1 MEFKL
6 HNGSGGLC
14 CKSCGRQDKQLNT
27 YDWLADIPGNAEESE
42 MVEIQFK
49 NTRKGY
55 FRNSNKIP
63 LEKGDIV
70 AVEATPGHDIGVVTL
85 TGRLVPLQMRKAN
98 IKSEADIKRIYRKA
112 KQVDMDKYNEAKARE
127 HSTMIRARQ
136 IALDLNLNMKIGD
149 VEYQGDG
156 NKAIF
161 YYIADER
168 VDFRQLI
175 KVLADAFHVR
185 IEMKQIG
192 ARQEAGRIGGIGP
205 CGRELCCATWMTSFV
220 SVSTSAARFQDISLN
235 PQKLAGQCAKLKCC
249 LNYEVDC
256 YVEAQKRLPS
266 KEIELETKDGVF
278 YFFKADILNNQITYS
293 TDKNIPAN
301 LVTISGRRAFEVI
314 GLNKRGIKPDYLLEE
329 THRSEPKKP
338 VDLLEQESLTRFDRN
353 RKNKNSGDGNN
364 GNGNNNGNRNKK
376 KKKSSNNRPQGSEQ
390 PATPQP
396 QEQQSKPQG
405 MRNGHKEMRDAR
417 NGTTI
422 TASALTTTNL
432 NPKGINLF
440 EMTNRFKNKTKHLKY
455 IILLFIVG
463 ALGACDKQTV
473 YHTFRS
479 VPQEGWK
486 RQDTLFF
493 DVAVP
498 DSQTYYKLT
507 VEIRNRNTYPYQN
520 INLSIG
526 YEDPE
531 SKRVQVDT
539 LKAVLASK
547 EGIWKGDGWGGLYQ
561 SAFSAGSIKIG
572 RSGNYLFKIAYTL
585 PDEILP
591 GINDVGIK
599 LRR

>member
-27 YDWLADIPGNAEESE
+27 YDWLADILGNAEESD
-42 MVEIQFK
+42 MVEVQFK

-112 KQVDMDKYNEAKARE
+112 KPVDMDKYNEAKARE

-220 SVSTSAARFQDISLN
+220 SVSTSAARYQDISLN

-278 YFFKADILNNQITYS
+278 YFFKADILSNQITYS
-293 TDKNIPAN
+293 TDKSIPAN

-314 GLNKRGIKPDYLLEE
+314 GLNKRGIKPESLLEE
-329 THRSEPKKP
+329 THRTEPKKP

-364 GNGNNNGNRNKK
+364 GNGNGNNGGNRNKK
-376 KKKSSNNRPQGSEQ
+376 KKKTPNNRPQGGEQSAAPQQQEQ
-390 PATPQP
+390 PRQQGDEKRPQGNERRSQRNSNNRKRP
-396 QEQQSKPQG
+396 HNNKPKPQG
-405 MRNGHKEMRDAR
+405 
-417 NGTTI
+417 
-422 TASALTTTNL
+422 
-432 NPKGINLF
+432 
-440 EMTNRFKNKTKHLKY
+440 
-455 IILLFIVG
+455 
-463 ALGACDKQTV
+463 DKPAQNDK
-473 YHTFRS
+473 
-479 VPQEGWK
+479 PAQE
-486 RQDTLFF
+486 
-493 DVAVP
+493 
-498 DSQTYYKLT
+498 
-507 VEIRNRNTYPYQN
+507 
-520 INLSIG
+520 
-526 YEDPE
+526 
-531 SKRVQVDT
+531 
-539 LKAVLASK
+539 
-547 EGIWKGDGWGGLYQ
+547 
-561 SAFSAGSIKIG
+561 
-572 RSGNYLFKIAYTL
+572 
-585 PDEILP
+585 
-591 GINDVGIK
+591 
-599 LRR
+599 